1 MKDKIFEIE
10 NYGSLNRAVE
20 ELCAYLL
27 ASAVSPERVFDSKL
41 VAYELLA
48 NVLKHTESS
57 ATFSGWI
64 EDGFVRLKIVS
75 RHAFCPA
82 EREDA
87 ANTFTSNQG
96 CSASNNINLCPTIPV
111 APMTPTLNFFIFY
124 IS

>member
-27 ASAVSPERVFDSKL
+27 ASAVSPDRVFDSKL

-48 NVLKHTESS
+48 NVSKHTESS

-82 EREDA
+82 EKGR
-87 ANTFTSNQG
+87 
-96 CSASNNINLCPTIPV
+96 CPDVFAENGRGWFLVDSVCQERWLEQDGALIV
-111 APMTPTLNFFIFY
+111 KIR
-124 IS
+124 IQ